1 MNERSLNRQ
10 ILAIALPSIVSNITV
25 PLLGMVD
32 VAITGHIGDAV
43 YMGAVAVGSMMFSL
57 VYWLFGFLRMGTSGM
72 TSQALGR
79 RDLDGVTRLL
89 VRSVSMALGV
99 AALLLLLQRPLLWL
113 LLLLIQPTADVLPL
127 ARTYYYICIW
137 GAPAMLG
144 LYGLSG
150 WFIGMQ
156 NTRAPM
162 AVSILQNVV
171 NIVAS
176 LALVFGLGMGLRGVA
191 IGTLVAQWAGL
202 LVAVGILA
210 RCYGKHLKFESLF
223 EAGTLKGLAPLKF
236 QSSNFKAAIAAI
248 SKFKVQSSKF
258 KVDADIFLRTVFLVA
273 VNLAFTSIGARQGAT
288 ILAVN
293 TMLMQLYLL
302 FSYVMDGFAYAGEA
316 IGGRYYGAR
325 NFAAFRLTVRR
336 LFVWGGGMVVAFTA
350 VYALGGGAFLSL
362 LTDDGEVLRAA
373 APYFPWALA
382 IPLCGVGAFVW
393 DGIFVGI
400 TATRSMLLATFVA
413 SLSFAAVYFPLAPS
427 LGNHALWAAMLTF
440 LAMRGVVLAVA
451 FSRLCK

>member
-1 MNERSLNRQ
+1 MKSLDRQ
-10 ILAIALPSIVSNITV
+10 ILKVALPSIVSNITV

-43 YMGAVAVGSMMFSL
+43 YIGAVAVGSMMFSL

-79 RDLDGVTRLL
+79 RDLAEVTQLL
-89 VRSVSMALGV
+89 MRSLAMALGV
-99 AALLLLLQRPLLWL
+99 AAVLLLLQKPLLAL
-113 LLLLIQPTADVLPL
+113 LLLLIHPTADVAPL
-127 ARTYYYICIW
+127 ARIYYYICVW

-144 LYGLSG
+144 QYALTG

-171 NIVAS
+171 NIIAS

-191 IGTLVAQWAGL
+191 LGTLIAQWAGL
-202 LVAVGILA
+202 LMSLFILA
-210 RCYGKHLKFESLF
+210 RHYRKHLHFE
-223 EAGTLKGLAPLKF
+223 GPV
-236 QSSNFKAAIAAI
+236 
-248 SKFKVQSSKF
+248 FKVQSRTSGAF
-258 KVDADIFLRTVFLVA
+258 KVHSDIFLRTLFLVA
-273 VNLAFTSIGARQGAT
+273 VNMAFTSIGARQGAT

-325 NFAAFRLTVRR
+325 NFEGLHRTVRR
-336 LFVWGGGMVVAFTA
+336 LFIWGGMMMVGFTV
-350 VYALGGGAFLSL
+350 VYAVGGEAFLSL
-362 LTDDGEVLRAA
+362 LTDDASVLQAA
-373 APYFPWALA
+373 SPYIPWALA

-393 DGIFVGI
+393 DGIFIGI
-400 TATRSMLLATFVA
+400 TATRAMLLATFVA
-413 SLSFAAVYFPLAPS
+413 ALSFAAVYFLFGAAY
-427 LGNHALWAAMLTF
+427 GNHALWAAMLMF
-440 LAMRGVVLAVA
+440 LAMRGLVLALW
-451 FSRLCK
+451 FKWKIQ